1 MRKMKNYI
9 VSITTNKTEM
19 NINVEALNKNE
30 AKDKIVDVLKRCNL
44 FGHKSLNDFKLNCKR
59 IRGKNNGRNGLF
71 CTRSC

>member
-59 IRGKNNGRNGLF
+59 IRGEK
-71 CTRSC
+71 

>member
-44 FGHKSLNDFKLNCKR
+44 FGYKSLNDFKLNCKR
-59 IRGKNNGRNGLF
+59 IRGEK
-71 CTRSC
+71 